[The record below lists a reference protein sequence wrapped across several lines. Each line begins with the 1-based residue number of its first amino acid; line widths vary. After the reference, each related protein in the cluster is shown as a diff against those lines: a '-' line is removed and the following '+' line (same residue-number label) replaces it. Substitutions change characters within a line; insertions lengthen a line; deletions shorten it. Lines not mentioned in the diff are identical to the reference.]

1 MKLQFNN
8 CVLKTKNKIERSLR
22 FPKALLD
29 WSQTLNPTHLLIN
42 NFQSMLAQH
51 EKILIIII
59 PFITNELQFFR
70 IRYPKA
76 LLDRSRTFS
85 SIHILIN
92 KISIHVSTT
101 FENFNNYRIV
111 NNKWIVISSCQIS
124 KSFVGSITNVQSNS
138 YFDT

>member
-1 MKLQFNN
+1 
-8 CVLKTKNKIERSLR
+8 
-22 FPKALLD
+22 
-29 WSQTLNPTHLLIN
+29 
-42 NFQSMLAQH
+42 MLAQH

-111 NNKWIVISSCQIS
+111 NNK
-124 KSFVGSITNVQSNS
+124 
-138 YFDT
+138 